1 MGKIDVLDVR
11 HPLRTAAF
19 LGGNGMRKL
28 SHLGTIGSVGAIVFA
43 LVSAFPATAQDV
55 KDITI
60 VVPNPSAINNFPLFV
75 AKGEGYFEEE
85 GLNVNV
91 EVVNGSASVLQTMA
105 SGQAQIG
112 NPGPGPLL
120 GARARGEDV
129 VFIYNHFPKSVFGLV
144 VKDESK
150 VQTPSDLKGAVIGVG
165 TADGA
170 EVGFTR
176 AIMAEA
182 GLSEGADYTF
192 LPVGDGG
199 TAVAA
204 FMNDEVS
211 AYAAAVSDSA
221 IIQTRGIPLREITPD
236 GALSYF
242 GNGWAVTR
250 TYMTENTDVIEGF
263 GKALVKGVKFGMDP
277 NNKDKVLEHAAGG
290 NPQEGEDK
298 AFAETLLTAIQDRVT
313 PADPKTPWGYQPPEH
328 WEMWHAS
335 LQETG
340 ALSEPLKDLNAA
352 YTNEFVEKWN
362 Q

>member
-1 MGKIDVLDVR
+1 MRQLLNRTFLI
-11 HPLRTAAF
+11 PL
-19 LGGNGMRKL
+19 
-28 SHLGTIGSVGAIVFA
+28 GAIMLTLA
-43 LVSAFPATAQDV
+43 AGLPAHAQEA
-55 KDITI
+55 KQITV

-75 AKGEGYFEEE
+75 AKGEGYFKEE
-85 GLNVNV
+85 GLEINV

-129 VFIYNHFPKSVFGLV
+129 VFIYNQFPKSIFGLV
-144 VKDESK
+144 VKEDAK
-150 VQTPSDLKGAVIGVG
+150 IQKPADLKGAVIGVG

-176 AIMAEA
+176 AIMAQA

-204 FMNDEVS
+204 FMNNEVS

-221 IIQTRGIPLREITPD
+221 IIQARGIPLREITPE
-236 GALSYF
+236 GSLSYF
-242 GNGWAVTR
+242 GNGWAVSR
-250 TYMTENTDVIEGF
+250 SYLNENKAVVEGF
-263 GKALVKGVKFGMDP
+263 GRALVKGTKFGMDP
-277 NNKDKVLEHAAGG
+277 NNKQKVLEHTTAG

-298 AFAETLLTAIQDRVT
+298 AFAETLFTAIRDRIT
-313 PADPKTPWGYQPPEH
+313 PADKGSGWGYQPPEH
-328 WEMWHAS
+328 WEMWHKS

-340 ALSEPLKDLNAA
+340 ALSKPLDNLNAA
-352 YTNEFVEKWN
+352 YTNEFVEAWN
-362 Q
+362 K